1 MSYRISVDTGGTFT
15 DVVVADAAGKH
26 TVGKALT
33 TADRIFAGM
42 RNAIANAAEQLDTDI
57 EALLA
62 ATEVFI
68 YGTTHS
74 TNAIVTGNTAKTAAL
89 LTAGFPDTLV
99 LREGG
104 KFNPH
109 DFSKDYPDPY
119 IPRRHTFE
127 IPERIDSE
135 GKVVRKLDETATRE
149 ILAQVAG
156 KDFEAIA
163 VCLLWSIVNP
173 AHEQAVGKLI
183 EEIIPGIPY
192 TLSHRLIP
200 IVREYRRA
208 STTVIDASLKPLMQK
223 HLVQMEQDLR
233 DAGYGGEILIS
244 TSSGGCMHV
253 DELIE
258 RPIFTVKS
266 GPSMAPVAGRTFA
279 TLEDFGN
286 DVIVCDTGG
295 TTFDVGLVRDGE
307 LKYTRETWLGGEYTG
322 HLVANSSVDMRSI
335 GAGGGSIA
343 WIDAGGLLQVGPQS
357 AGSMPGPACYG
368 NGGNAPT
375 VTDAALTLGYIDPE
389 YFLGGKMPLDVA
401 AARRVVGELGE
412 QLGLTPERTA
422 YSIMTLANDLMIKA
436 IQDITVSEGFNPQH
450 SAIVAGGGAAG
461 LNIMPIARE
470 LGCERVILPRTA
482 SALSACGMQFS
493 DINFEHSAS
502 RVTTSRHF
510 DRDGVNRALE
520 AIDAELN
527 RFVAGLEEKVKASA
541 VIDYSVE
548 ARYHTQVW
556 ELDVPLPVRRFHG
569 QEDIE
574 KLVFAFHEVHER
586 VLAVRDEQ
594 SAVECLNWKGRVRLQ
609 LQRPAAEASPVTSQV
624 TSRPSTTRDAWFGGE
639 EALPTPIYL
648 EQDVPSGAFVEG
660 PAIIELPNTTVVV
673 YPGMRLR
680 ASAAGNYILEV
691 MAAKK
696 PEPLNIAGAGERLD
710 PVLTAVLANR
720 FDGIVREMTNTMLR
734 AARSAVIAVA
744 PDFSCALTTGDNRLL
759 ASAEGAPVHIFG
771 SHLQSASM
779 CRIHGANIRDGDAYL
794 HNDPYDG
801 NSHAAD
807 QTVLVPVFFEG
818 EHLFTACAKA
828 HQADIG
834 NSLPTTYHATARD
847 LYEEGA
853 VIFPC
858 VLLQRD
864 WKMVDDVI
872 RTGMRRIRVPE
883 QWYGDLLAAL
893 GSARIAERRL
903 KALCEKYG
911 RDTIKR
917 FISEWFDYS
926 ERRMAQL
933 IRRLPKTRVIG
944 ESRHDPVAGVLPDGA
959 LIKSIVEID
968 PEQGKVTIDLT
979 DNPDNQPC
987 GFNLTEATSIN
998 EALCGLFHGLN
1009 EDVPRN
1015 AGSFGRVDVQ
1025 LRDGAM
1031 VGRPALPFSA
1041 SMATTNVADRLVNAT
1056 TTAIAQLGDG
1066 YGLAEG
1072 GCCMSAAVAVVSGN
1086 DFRHGNAPYVNQLM
1100 MQCGGGPGSAHA
1112 DGWVNW
1118 GVPAVSGVMYK
1129 DSVELDE
1136 VKHPLHFNFM
1146 RLMRAVGG
1154 AGRLRGSPGL
1164 ELEYGPK
1171 HDPMTVVIPSD
1182 CQLNPPKGV
1191 LGGHAGIGSENFL
1204 VRKNGKLKKLP
1215 NVVVVELQP
1224 GENIRGIDA
1233 SGGGYGDP
1241 LDRVPERVRM
1251 DVLEGWETVE
1261 RAQDIYGVALTG
1273 NVEDDSLDIDRDA
1286 TQALRSRMRA
1296 AQSAQSA
1303 A

>member
-15 DVVVADAAGKH
+15 DVVVADAQGMH
-26 TVGKALT
+26 TVGKSLT
-33 TADRIFAGM
+33 TPDRIFDGM
-42 RNAIANAAEQLDTDI
+42 RNAVSNAAEQLDTDI
-57 EALLA
+57 KNLLDN
-62 ATEVFI
+62 TDVFI
-68 YGTTHS
+68 YGTTRS
-74 TNAIVTGNTAKTAAL
+74 TNAIVTGNTAKTAVL
-89 LTAGFPDTLV
+89 FTEGFPDTLV

-104 KFNPH
+104 RFNAH
-109 DFSKDYPDPY
+109 DFSHDYPDPY
-119 IPRRHTFE
+119 VPRRYTYE
-127 IPERIDSE
+127 IPERVNSE
-135 GKVVRKLDETATRE
+135 GEVVKVIDEATTRE
-149 ILAQVAG
+149 LLKKIAD
-156 KDFEAIA
+156 KNFEAIA

-173 AHEQAVGKLI
+173 EHEKKLGQLI
-183 EEIIPGIPY
+183 EEILPGVPY
-192 TLSHRLIP
+192 TLSHQLIP

-208 STTVIDASLKPLMQK
+208 STTVIDASLKPLMQE
-223 HLVQMEQDLR
+223 HLMQMETDLR
-233 DAGYGGEILIS
+233 AAGYQGEILIS

-253 DELIE
+253 QELIE
-258 RPIFTVKS
+258 RPIYTVKS
-266 GPSMAPVAGRTFA
+266 GPSMAPVAGRTFSD
-279 TLEDFGN
+279 TEDFGN
-286 DVIVCDTGG
+286 DVIICDTGG

-307 LKYTRETWLGGEYTG
+307 LKYTRETWLDGEYTG
-322 HLVANSSVDMRSI
+322 HLIANSSVDMRSI

-343 WIDAGGLLQVGPQS
+343 WIDEGGLLQVGPQS
-357 AGSMPGPACYG
+357 AGSVPGPACYG
-368 NGGNAPT
+368 NGGDKPT
-375 VTDAALTLGYIDPE
+375 VTDAAVVLGYIDPE

-401 AARRVVGELGE
+401 AARRVVGGLGQ
-412 QLGLTPERTA
+412 QLDLSPERTA
-422 YSIMTLANDLMIKA
+422 YSIMTLANELMIKA
-436 IQDITVSEGFNPQH
+436 IQDITVSEGFNPQD

-493 DINFEHSAS
+493 DIQFEYSAS

-510 DRDGVNRALE
+510 DQVGVNAALD
-520 AIDAELN
+520 AIDAQLK
-527 RFVAGLEEKVKASA
+527 RFVAELGDSVKATA
-541 VIDYSVE
+541 VIDYTVE

-556 ELDVPLPVRRFHG
+556 ELDVPLPVTRFNG
-569 QEDIE
+569 AEDIE
-574 KLVFAFHEVHER
+574 KLVNAFHEVHDR

-594 SAVECLNWKGRVRLQ
+594 SAVECLNWKGRVRMQ
-609 LQRPAAEASPVTSQV
+609 LERPVADSVTTADQ
-624 TSRPSTTRDAWFGGE
+624 STATARTERKCWFGSE
-639 EALPTPIYL
+639 SAVSTPIFH
-648 EQDVPSGAFVEG
+648 EQDVPPGTQVAG

-673 YPGMRLR
+673 YPGMSLR
-680 ASAAGNYILEV
+680 TSIAGNYILEV
-691 MAAKK
+691 GTAEKL
-696 PEPLNIAGAGERLD
+696 EPVHAEKDNEKLD

-744 PDFSCALTTGDNRLL
+744 RDFSCALTTGDNRLL

-779 CRIHGANIRDGDAYL
+779 CRIHGDSIRDGDAYL

-834 NSLPTTYHATARD
+834 NSVPTTYHATARD

-864 WKMVDDVI
+864 WQMVDDVV

-911 RDTIKR
+911 KDTIKR
-917 FISEWFDYS
+917 FIKEWFDYS
-926 ERRMAQL
+926 DRRMAQI
-933 IRRLPKTRVIG
+933 IRELPAQRVVG
-944 ESRHDPVAGVLPDGA
+944 ESVHDPVEGVLPEGA
-959 LIKSIVEID
+959 PIKSIIEID
-968 PEQGKVTIDLT
+968 PEAAKITIDLRE
-979 DNPDNQPC
+979 NPDNHPC

-998 EALCGLFHGLN
+998 EALCGLFHGLS

-1015 AGSFGRVDVQ
+1015 AGSFGRVEVQ

-1031 VGRPALPFSA
+1031 VGRPAFPFSA
-1041 SMATTNVADRLVNAT
+1041 SMATTNIADRLVNAT
-1056 TTAIAQLGDG
+1056 ASALAQLGDG

-1072 GCCMSAAVAVVSGN
+1072 GTCMSAAVAVVSGK
-1086 DFRHGNAPYVNQLM
+1086 DFRHGDAPYVNQIML
-1100 MQCGGGPGSAHA
+1100 QCGGGPGSAYA

-1136 VKHPLHFNFM
+1136 IKHPMHFNFM
-1146 RLMRAVGG
+1146 RLMSGVGG
-1154 AGRLRGSPGL
+1154 AGRLRGAPGL
-1164 ELEYGPK
+1164 EIEYGPK
-1171 HDPMTVVIPSD
+1171 VHPMTVVMPSD
-1182 CQLNPPKGV
+1182 C
-1191 LGGHAGIGSENFL
+1191 
-1204 VRKNGKLKKLP
+1204 
-1215 NVVVVELQP
+1215 
-1224 GENIRGIDA
+1224 
-1233 SGGGYGDP
+1233 
-1241 LDRVPERVRM
+1241 
-1251 DVLEGWETVE
+1251 
-1261 RAQDIYGVALTG
+1261 
-1273 NVEDDSLDIDRDA
+1273 
-1286 TQALRSRMRA
+1286 
-1296 AQSAQSA
+1296 
-1303 A
+1303 